1 MNVSRVYEI
10 KNYGIR
16 HTTKNRRVI
25 EIKEPAYIK
34 IYHNNDFCLYTSEDA
49 SAKYGPG
56 RIRITSSLCKV
67 LEYYFMQ
74 HNCIRIT
81 YSEVEQALDWWVNLT
96 RSTRVYLSARKLCN
110 IRILCYM

>member
-1 MNVSRVYEI
+1 MNDNRIYEI

-34 IYHNNDFCLYTSEDA
+34 IYQGNEFCLYTSEDA
-49 SAKYGPG
+49 STRYGSG

-67 LEYYFMQ
+67 LEFYFMQ
-74 HNCIRIT
+74 HNYTRIT
-81 YSEVEQALDWWVNLT
+81 YSEVEQALDWWMNLA
-96 RSTRVYLSARKLCN
+96 RSTKVYLAARKLCN

>member
-1 MNVSRVYEI
+1 MTDSRIYEI

-34 IYHNNDFCLYTSEDA
+34 IYSDNEFCLYTSEDA
-49 SAKYGPG
+49 SARYGSG
-56 RIRITSSLCKV
+56 RVRITSSLCKV

-74 HNCIRIT
+74 HSCTRIT
-81 YSEVEQALDWWVNLT
+81 YSEVEKALDWWSSLP
-96 RSTRVYLSARKLCN
+96 RSTKVYLSARKLCN